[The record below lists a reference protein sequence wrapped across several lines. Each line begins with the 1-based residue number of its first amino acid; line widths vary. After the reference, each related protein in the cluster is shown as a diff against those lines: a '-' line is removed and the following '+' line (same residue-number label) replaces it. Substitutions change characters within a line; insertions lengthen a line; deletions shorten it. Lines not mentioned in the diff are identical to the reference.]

1 MVTRREVVSGAV
13 AAALAALAAGAA
25 SPALEAKAIAAP
37 RRRPGASPARGPAIR
52 SLMREPLAHTP
63 NPIVDVITLEMAPGE
78 ASAPHEHTGPV
89 FAYILEGE
97 IENQVEPQPPKRYGP
112 GDYFYEPP
120 MHEHKMMRN
129 LSRTRPAK
137 LLIFQVEQKDKPF
150 TIPMPG
156 AR

>member
-13 AAALAALAAGAA
+13 AAALAAMAAGGA
-25 SPALEAKAIAAP
+25 SPGLEAKTVAAP
-37 RRRPGASPARGPAIR
+37 RRRQGSPAIR

-63 NPIVDVITLEMAPGE
+63 NPVVAVITLEMAPGE
-78 ASAPHEHTGPV
+78 ASPPHEHTGPV

-97 IENQVEPQPPKRYGP
+97 IENQVAPQPPRRYGP
-112 GDYFYEPP
+112 GGYFYEPP

-137 LLIFQVEQKDKPF
+137 LLIFQVEQKGKPF
-150 TIPMPG
+150 TIPVRG
-156 AR
+156 